1 MPPSPRVLDF
11 VPLLMVSEY
20 LLRTAQETQTLR
32 PANKKTLTSNGAS
45 VNGARMAGD
54 ERRLQILRI
63 AMRLFSQRGFGGT
76 TTKEIALAA
85 GVSEAMVF
93 RHFATKKELYSAI
106 LDHKACIHDTM
117 DPIQVVAEAIARK
130 DDQAVFAGLALDA
143 LDRHDCDPEFHRLLL
158 HSALEEHELAQ
169 MFWEKFVTRVYRI
182 LGSYIRERQRDGAII
197 DVEPLVVVRAFVGMV
212 IHHSLNNNLW
222 DRKRILLKISNE
234 VAAREFA
241 NILMHGIACG
251 NGRRVPGSRTTV
263 KSAGKSGA
271 AGKSVNGCRSGL
283 TRKSVIKTAAKGD
296 SKRKRLVK

>member
-1 MPPSPRVLDF
+1 
-11 VPLLMVSEY
+11 MVSEY
-20 LLRTAQETQTLR
+20 LLSTKTKRAKPLR
-32 PANKKTLTSNGAS
+32 PVNKKAQTGNGAS
-45 VNGARMAGD
+45 ANGARMAGD

-76 TTKEIALAA
+76 TTKEIAVAA

-106 LDHKACIHDTM
+106 LDHKACLHDTM

-130 DDQAVFAGLALDA
+130 DDRAVFAGLALDA

-169 MFWEKFVTRVYRI
+169 MFWEKFVTRVYRF
-182 LGSYIRERQRDGAII
+182 LGSYIRERQRDGAVI
-197 DVEPLVVVRAFVGMV
+197 DVEPLIIVRAFVGMV

-222 DRKRILLKISNE
+222 DRKRTLLKISNQ

-241 NILMHGIACG
+241 NILMHGIASG
-251 NGRRVPGSRTTV
+251 NDRRAPVSRTTF

-271 AGKSVNGCRSGL
+271 AAKSVNGRRNGL
-283 TRKSVIKTAAKGD
+283 TRNAVIKNTAKGN
-296 SKRKRLVK
+296 SKRKRLAK